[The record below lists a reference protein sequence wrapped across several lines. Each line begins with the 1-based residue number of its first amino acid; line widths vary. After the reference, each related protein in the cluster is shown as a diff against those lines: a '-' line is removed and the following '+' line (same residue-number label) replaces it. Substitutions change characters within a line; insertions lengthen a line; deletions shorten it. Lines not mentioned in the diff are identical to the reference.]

1 MNPEQKKGRPQASL
15 STENRIIRFFARGW
29 TYGRIASKVGVST
42 STVWSIVHREPTARR
57 RHDPRLATRVRTW
70 LAHDWTMR
78 RVAAKLGVSVAT
90 VFAHAAADVC
100 TKPR

>member
-1 MNPEQKKGRPQASL
+1 LPVSPEKTQWRYPKMNPEQKKGRPQASL

-70 LAHDWTMR
+70 LAHDRSEEHTSELQSR
-78 RVAAKLGVSVAT
+78 
-90 VFAHAAADVC
+90 
-100 TKPR
+100 